1 MASEYS
7 FTAELWEHDG
17 MASWHFVSL
26 PEEVSDE
33 IEELYAHRANGF
45 GAVKVNVTIGATRW
59 TTSVFPDKARRTYVL
74 PVKKPV
80 RIAEGLEAG
89 VQARVGI
96 VAAA

>member
-1 MASEYS
+1 
-7 FTAELWEHDG
+7 

-45 GAVKVNVTIGATRW
+45 GAVKVNVTIGASRW

-80 RIAEGLEAG
+80 RVAEGLEAG
-89 VQARVGI
+89 VQARVDI
-96 VAAA
+96 VVAA